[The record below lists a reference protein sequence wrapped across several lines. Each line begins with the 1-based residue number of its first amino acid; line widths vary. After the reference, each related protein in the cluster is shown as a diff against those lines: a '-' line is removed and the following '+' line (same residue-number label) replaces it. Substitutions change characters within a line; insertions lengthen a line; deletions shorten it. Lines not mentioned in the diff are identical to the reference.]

1 MNWLGL
7 LSFGAARDP
16 ELAPHA
22 YLMYLLLWTLVVG
35 LFVLFLFPMLGKT
48 VGFVIIRVLIFLF
61 VYQVWYFIIIICLQI
76 KSSCIPFYFQSLLN
90 YL

>member
-48 VGFVIIRVLIFLF
+48 VGFVIMEF
-61 VYQVWYFIIIICLQI
+61 
-76 KSSCIPFYFQSLLN
+76 
-90 YL
+90 

>member
-48 VGFVIIRVLIFLF
+48 VGFVIIGVLIFLF
-61 VYQVWYFIIIICLQI
+61 VYQVWYLHNNVLFAD
-76 KSSCIPFYFQSLLN
+76 
-90 YL
+90 